1 MAINRLPQVVTN
13 GLVFYY
19 DMGNPRKSW
28 KGRPA
33 TNFFTNGHFSNG
45 AGIPQESG
53 SNPTNTVIYF
63 PDNPGDT
70 DYVLEQTMG
79 IAFTEYQINLSSELV
94 SNTTYVMSGWYAESA
109 DYSGADGSRMF
120 HSRAFSASG
129 ANIATGD
136 GIGTV
141 LETRVINGITWR
153 YCYQTITTPADY
165 SNNFNWY
172 LGYSGNT
179 YTGKRYYTNIQME
192 IGNFP
197 SGFVNGTRS
206 NTQAILDLI
215 GNNTITANSL
225 TYPSDR
231 TFSFNGTSNFINLDT
246 NIQSGYTS
254 ASYEFWCRPTALP
267 GSGNYF
273 QLYIQESSTW
283 IALYNVGAGAF
294 FGIDLNNG
302 SGWFDGNGGSVTG
315 SRTTTPLSPNTDY
328 YVAYSWNGSTVSVYL
343 NGNLQATVSTL
354 QAANGRQNVTQL
366 GIGTTSR
373 NIGSR
378 YNGTN
383 NNWVG
388 TISSV
393 LFRNQALSA
402 AEVQQNFNALRG
414 RYGI

>member
-1 MAINRLPQVVTN
+1 MTINRLPQVVTN

-206 NTQAILDLI
+206 NTQAILDLV

-225 TYPSDR
+225 TYPNDR
-231 TFSFNGTSNFINLDT
+231 TFSFNGSSNNLSIGSFGGYST
-246 NIQSGYTS
+246 NITC
-254 ASYEFWCRPTALP
+254 E
-267 GSGNYF
+267 
-273 QLYIQESSTW
+273 
-283 IALYNVGAGAF
+283 AF
-294 FGIDLNNG
+294 FKTTSSATWKNIVCGPTGDLIFTING
-302 SGWFDGNGGSVTG
+302 NLVNFGCQGNTPIPHANFSTTIVNTGNWFHAAATYD
-315 SRTTTPLSPNTDY
+315 
-328 YVAYSWNGSTVSVYL
+328 GSTVKIYV
-343 NGNLQATVSTL
+343 NGVLESTT
-354 QAANGRQNVTQL
+354 ARS
-366 GIGTTSR
+366 GTITAGAK
-373 NIGSR
+373 NIGSSSGGGSE
-378 YNGTN
+378 YFNGTIDN
-383 NNWVG
+383 VKIYN
-388 TISSV
+388 
-393 LFRNQALSA
+393 RALSA